1 MKCVICKQ
9 GETRP
14 GVATVALARGTLTM
28 VFKAVPAQV
37 CDNCGEEYLA
47 EDVTTALLEAVDAS
61 ARSGVEVEVREYA
74 RGA

>member
-1 MKCVICKQ
+1 MRCLICKQ

-14 GVATVALARGTLTM
+14 GRVTVALARGSMTL
-28 VFKAVPAQV
+28 VFKSVPASV

-47 EDVTTALLEAVDAS
+47 EDVTASLLELVETS
-61 ARSGVEVEVREYA
+61 AGAGVEVEVREYA

>member
-14 GVATVALARGTLTM
+14 GLATVALARGSLTM
-28 VFKAVPAQV
+28 VFKAVPADV
-37 CDNCGEEYLA
+37 CDKCGEEYLA
-47 EDVTTALLEAVDAS
+47 EYVTTALLEAVEAS
-61 ARSGVEVEVREYA
+61 AHSGVEVEVREYA

>member
-14 GVATVALARGTLTM
+14 GPATVTLARGPMTL
-28 VFKAVPAQV
+28 VFKGVPAAI

-47 EDVTTALLEAVDAS
+47 EKVTAGLLEVVETS
-61 ARSGVEVEVREYA
+61 ARAGVEVREYA